1 MKRIILLVASISIIF
16 LIGCSRSRA
25 EKIASLKDAYFK
37 IVEKNLKNEEIDN
50 KYLKVLLQGYEYTK
64 DKAFR
69 MDEGNIDGSD
79 YVQQPYVFI
88 NGDEKLVLTHSNF
101 NNKEQIQ
108 PLYSIKK
115 NNNEVTISYQDS
127 KSELNHKN
135 GASKHDF
142 MFTLISDNIKIHQ
155 QISNKLHNDKEKW
168 DKIYNQISAN
178 IAKNNNIDI
187 LEIDRLIGG
196 KYFSQEY
203 QESLN
208 STINLNIKEYIFENN
223 DETLMVK
230 YLKDKNKILEVF
242 YNDKESGTVKTT
254 MDKKLLNEQEKLH
267 TGIITYINNKEFQ
280 KELFNDVI
288 K

>member
-1 MKRIILLVASISIIF
+1 MKRIILLVISIAIIF

-25 EKIASLKDAYFK
+25 EKTESLKDAYFK
-37 IVEKNLKNEEIDN
+37 IVEKSLKNEEIDN
-50 KYLKVLLQGYEYTK
+50 EYLKVLLQGYEYTK
-64 DKAFR
+64 DKAFK
-69 MDEGNIDGSD
+69 MDEGNLDGSD

-88 NGDEKLVLTHSNF
+88 NGSEKLVLIKSNF

-108 PLYSIKK
+108 PLYCIKK

-127 KSELNHKN
+127 KSGLNHEN
-135 GASKHDF
+135 GSSKHDF
-142 MFTLISDNIKIHQ
+142 MFTLISNNIKIHKK
-155 QISNKLHNDKEKW
+155 ISNKLHHDKESW
-168 DKIYNQISAN
+168 DKIYNKISTD
-178 IAKNNNIDI
+178 IAENNNIDI
-187 LEIDRLIGG
+187 LEIDRLIGE

-242 YNDKESGTVKTT
+242 YNDKESGTIKTT

-267 TGIITYINNKEFQ
+267 TGIITYINNKDFQ
-280 KELFNDVI
+280 KELFDDVI

>member
-1 MKRIILLVASISIIF
+1 MKRIILLVTSIAIIF
-16 LIGCSRSRA
+16 LIGCSRSRE
-25 EKIASLKDAYFK
+25 EKAKSLKDAYFK

-50 KYLKVLLQGYEYTK
+50 KYLKVLLEGYNYTK

-69 MDEGNIDGSD
+69 MDDGNLDGSD
-79 YVQQPYVFI
+79 YVQQPYVFM
-88 NGDEKLVLTHSNF
+88 NGDEKLVLIHTNF
-101 NNKEQIQ
+101 DNKEQIQ

-127 KSELNHKN
+127 KSELNHQDDS
-135 GASKHDF
+135 SKHDF

-155 QISNKLHNDKEKW
+155 HISNKLHHDKERW

-178 IAKNNNIDI
+178 IAKNNDIDI
-187 LEIDRLIGG
+187 LEIGQLIGG

-208 STINLNIKEYIFENN
+208 STIKEYIFENN

-242 YNDKESGTVKTT
+242 YNDKESGTIKTT

-280 KELFNDVI
+280 KELFDDVI

>member
-1 MKRIILLVASISIIF
+1 MKRIILLVISIAIIF

-25 EKIASLKDAYFK
+25 EKTESLKDAYFK
-37 IVEKNLKNEEIDN
+37 IVEKSLKNEEIDN
-50 KYLKVLLQGYEYTK
+50 EYLKVLLQGYEYTK
-64 DKAFR
+64 DKAFK
-69 MDEGNIDGSD
+69 MDEGNLDGSD

-88 NGDEKLVLTHSNF
+88 NGSEKLVLIKSNF

-108 PLYSIKK
+108 PLYCIKK

-127 KSELNHKN
+127 KSGLNHEN
-135 GASKHDF
+135 GSSKHDF
-142 MFTLISDNIKIHQ
+142 MFTLISDNIKIHKK
-155 QISNKLHNDKEKW
+155 ISNKLHHDKESW
-168 DKIYNQISAN
+168 DKIYNKISTD
-178 IAKNNNIDI
+178 IAENNNIDI
-187 LEIDRLIGG
+187 LEIDRLIGE

-223 DETLMVK
+223 DETLMFK

-242 YNDKESGTVKTT
+242 YNDKESGTIKTT

-267 TGIITYINNKEFQ
+267 TGIITYINNKDFQ
-280 KELFNDVI
+280 KELFDDVI

>member
-1 MKRIILLVASISIIF
+1 MKRIILLVTSIAIIF

-25 EKIASLKDAYFK
+25 EKAESLKYAYFK
-37 IVEKNLKNEEIDN
+37 IVEKNLKDEEIDK
-50 KYLKVLLQGYEYTK
+50 KYLKALLEGYEYTK
-64 DKAFR
+64 DKAFK
-69 MDEGNIDGSD
+69 MDDGNLDGID
-79 YVQQPYVFI
+79 YVQQPYVFM
-88 NGDEKLVLTHSNF
+88 NGDEKLVLIHSNF

-127 KSELNHKN
+127 KSELNN
-135 GASKHDF
+135 QYSSSKHDF

-155 QISNKLHNDKEKW
+155 QISNKLHHDKEKW
-168 DKIYNQISAN
+168 DKIYNQISTN

-187 LEIDRLIGG
+187 LEIGHLIGG

-208 STINLNIKEYIFENN
+208 STVNLNIKEYIFENN

-242 YNDKESGTVKTT
+242 YNDKESGTIKTT

-267 TGIITYINNKEFQ
+267 TGIITYINNEEFQ
-280 KELFNDVI
+280 KELFDDVI

>member
-1 MKRIILLVASISIIF
+1 MKRIILLVTSIAIIF
-16 LIGCSRSRA
+16 LVGCSQSRA
-25 EKIASLKDAYFK
+25 EKAESLKDAYFK

-50 KYLKVLLQGYEYTK
+50 KYLKQLLQGYEYTK

-69 MDEGNIDGSD
+69 MEGENIDGSD

-88 NGDEKLVLTHSNF
+88 NRNEKLVIIHSNF

-115 NNNEVTISYQDS
+115 NNNEVTISYQDRE
-127 KSELNHKN
+127 SELKN
-135 GASKHDF
+135 KENSSKDDF
-142 MFTLISDNIKIHQ
+142 MFTLISDNIKTHQ
-155 QISNKLHNDKEKW
+155 YISNKLQHDKGKW
-168 DKIYNQISAN
+168 DKIYNKIANN
-178 IAKNNNIDI
+178 IAKNNSIDI
-187 LEIDRLIGG
+187 VEISSLIGD
-196 KYFSQEY
+196 KASSQEY

-208 STINLNIKEYIFENN
+208 SPINLNIKEYIFENN

-242 YNDKESGTVKTT
+242 YNDKESGTIKTT
-254 MDKKLLNEQEKLH
+254 MDKHLLNEQEKLH

-280 KELFNDVI
+280 KELFNDSI

>member
-1 MKRIILLVASISIIF
+1 MKRIILLVISIAIIF
-16 LIGCSRSRA
+16 LIGCSRLRA
-25 EKIASLKDAYFK
+25 EKTESLKDAYFK
-37 IVEKNLKNEEIDN
+37 IVEKSLKNEEIDN
-50 KYLKVLLQGYEYTK
+50 EYLKVLLQGYEYTK
-64 DKAFR
+64 DKAFK
-69 MDEGNIDGSD
+69 MYEGNLDGSD

-88 NGDEKLVLTHSNF
+88 NGSEKLVLIQSNF

-108 PLYSIKK
+108 PLYCIKK

-127 KSELNHKN
+127 KSGLNHEN
-135 GASKHDF
+135 GSSKHDF
-142 MFTLISDNIKIHQ
+142 MFTLISDNIKIHKK
-155 QISNKLHNDKEKW
+155 ISNKLHHDKESW
-168 DKIYNQISAN
+168 DKIYNKISTD
-178 IAKNNNIDI
+178 IAENNNIDI
-187 LEIDRLIGG
+187 LEIDRLIGE
-196 KYFSQEY
+196 KHFSQEY

-242 YNDKESGTVKTT
+242 YNDKESGTIKTT

-267 TGIITYINNKEFQ
+267 TGIITYINNKDFQ
-280 KELFNDVI
+280 KELFDDVI